1 MIFSK
6 NKQIDSKKRPSAILA
21 FGVVLVLNGLAGS
34 TKILG
39 GVNTA
44 EVSDNNPTL
53 FTPSGVTFAIWGI
66 IYLLL
71 IGFCLYI
78 YGVGV
83 KKRSISAEKI
93 NLILKWFTISSI
105 LNSLWI
111 LAWQY
116 QILWLS
122 VLLIFCLLYS
132 LTKIADVTRS
142 VHPQKLEYV
151 MAKLPFSIYFG
162 WITVASIANVSVWLV
177 SIGWD
182 GLGVREGIW
191 TVGILLVAAAI
202 GLVASIR
209 NNDVAYLLVF
219 VWGFCGILLKHLAPS
234 GHNGAYPS
242 IIITLTILL
251 AILLSFALQMIRPTI
266 EKWLSSNDHRL

>member
-1 MIFSK
+1 MIISK
-6 NKQIDSKKRPSAILA
+6 NNKIGSQKHLGAVLA
-21 FGVVLVLNGLAGS
+21 FGAVLVLNGLAGS

-39 GVNTA
+39 GINTA
-44 EVSDNNPTL
+44 EVSDNNPAL
-53 FTPSGVTFAIWGI
+53 FTPHGITFAIWGI

-71 IGFCLYI
+71 AGFCFYI
-78 YGVGV
+78 YGIGV
-83 KKRSISAEKI
+83 KKRTIKAEKI
-93 NLILKWFTISSI
+93 NHVLKWFTVSSI

-122 VLLIFCLLYS
+122 VLLIFSLLYS
-132 LTKIADVTRS
+132 LIKIVDVMRDA
-142 VHPQKLEYV
+142 HPQNIECIL
-151 MAKLPFSIYFG
+151 AKLPFSIYFG

-182 GLGVREGIW
+182 GFGVREGIW

-209 NNDVAYLLVF
+209 NNDVAYLLVL
-219 VWGFCGILLKHLAPS
+219 VWAFCGISLKHLAAS
-234 GHNGAYPS
+234 GYNGAYPS
-242 IIITLTILL
+242 IIITLVILL
-251 AILLSFALQMIRPTI
+251 AVLLSFALQMIRPTI

>member
-6 NKQIDSKKRPSAILA
+6 NNKIDSQKRLGAVLA
-21 FGVVLVLNGLAGS
+21 FGAALVLNGLAGS
-34 TKILG
+34 TRFLG
-39 GVNTA
+39 GINTA

-53 FTPSGVTFAIWGI
+53 FTPHGATFAIWGV
-66 IYLLL
+66 IYLFL

-83 KKRSISAEKI
+83 KKSTIKAEKI
-93 NLILKWFTISSI
+93 NHILKWFTISSI

-122 VLLIFCLLYS
+122 VLLIFSLLYS
-132 LTKIADVTRS
+132 LIKIVDVMRDT
-142 VHPQKLEYV
+142 HPQNIEYIL
-151 MAKLPFSIYFG
+151 AKLPFSIYFG

-182 GLGVREGIW
+182 GFGVREGIW

-209 NNDVAYLLVF
+209 NNDVAYLLVL
-219 VWGFCGILLKHLAPS
+219 VWAFCGILLKHLAPN

-242 IIITLTILL
+242 IIITLVILL
-251 AILLSFALQMIRPTI
+251 AVLLSFALQMIRPTI

>member
-6 NKQIDSKKRPSAILA
+6 NKQTDSKNRPRAILA
-21 FGVVLVLNGLAGS
+21 FGVALVLNGLAGS

-39 GVNTA
+39 GDNTA

-53 FTPSGVTFAIWGI
+53 FTPHGITFAIWGI

-83 KKRSISAEKI
+83 KKRSIKAEKI
-93 NLILKWFTISSI
+93 NHVLKWFTVSSI

-122 VLLIFCLLYS
+122 VLLIFSLLYS
-132 LTKIADVTRS
+132 LIKIVDVMRDT
-142 VHPQKLEYV
+142 HPQNIFWQSY
-151 MAKLPFSIYFG
+151 
-162 WITVASIANVSVWLV
+162 
-177 SIGWD
+177 
-182 GLGVREGIW
+182 
-191 TVGILLVAAAI
+191 
-202 GLVASIR
+202 
-209 NNDVAYLLVF
+209 
-219 VWGFCGILLKHLAPS
+219 HLAF
-234 GHNGAYPS
+234 
-242 IIITLTILL
+242 IL
-251 AILLSFALQMIRPTI
+251 AG
-266 EKWLSSNDHRL
+266 